1 MSRQGLVIEGLSLS
15 IGAGTPLRGCSLAVR
30 PGEVVGLVGESG
42 SGKSLT
48 ALACLGLMPPQTRA
62 AGSIHIGDTAV
73 LGADE
78 AAMRRLRG
86 RRLAMIF
93 QNPLSALNPFF
104 TIGRQLLDVV
114 GTHFPQD
121 ARAARQQ
128 RVRQALERVQL
139 GAAFAERYPHQM
151 SGGQLQRAMIAMA
164 IACEPEVLIADEPTT
179 ALDVTVQ
186 ARIMRLLKEL
196 TDQGMGLL
204 LISHD
209 LALVSQVADR
219 VYVMYAGRTVESGA
233 TRALMASA
241 SHPYTASLLKAQ
253 PRLGD
258 MQRRLPVIEGQVLP
272 ATAQPQGCVFRER
285 CRRAVDACARSQ
297 PPTVRLRAGSH
308 VECHHPIL
316 PVLQP
321 AEASHVL

>member
-1 MSRQGLVIEGLSLS
+1 MSGLLIEHLQLR
-15 IGAGTPLRGCSLAVR
+15 IGAATPLRDCTLQVK

-48 ALACLGLMPPQTRA
+48 ALACLGLLPAQTA
-62 AGSIHIGDTAV
+62 SSGSIRIGGTDV

-78 AAMRRLRG
+78 ALLRG
-86 RRLAMIF
+86 VRGKRLAMIF

-104 TIGRQLLDVV
+104 SIGRQLLDVV
-114 GTHFPQD
+114 GTHFSEPRPALL
-121 ARAARQQ
+121 ARVQ
-128 RVRQALERVQL
+128 RALERVQL
-139 GAAFAERYPHQM
+139 GAGFMQRYPHQL
-151 SGGQLQRAMIAMA
+151 SGGQLQRALIAMA

-196 TDQGMGLL
+196 TEQGMGLL

-209 LALVSQVADR
+209 LALVSQVAQR

-233 TRALMASA
+233 TRELMASA

-253 PRLGD
+253 PRLGQL
-258 MQRRLPVIEGQVLP
+258 QRRLPVIEGQVLP
-272 ATAQPQGCVFRER
+272 ATDTLPGCVFRAR
-285 CRRAVDACARSQ
+285 CRRAVEACARQQ
-297 PPTVRLRAGSH
+297 PPTLQLRAGSL

-316 PVLQP
+316 PALQ
-321 AEASHVL
+321 AQELNHV

>member
-1 MSRQGLVIEGLSLS
+1 LRIEGLQLS
-15 IGAGTPLRGCSLAVR
+15 IGAGSPLRSCSLQVR

-42 SGKSLT
+42 SGKSLA
-48 ALACLGLMPPQTRA
+48 ALACLGLVPPQARA
-62 AGSIHIGDTAV
+62 SGSIRIGDTAV

-78 AAMRRLRG
+78 AVLQQLRG
-86 RRLAMIF
+86 KRLAMIF

-104 TIGRQLLDVV
+104 SIGRQLLDVL
-114 GTHFPQD
+114 TAHFDEP
-121 ARAARQQ
+121 RAALQQ
-128 RVRQALERVQL
+128 RVERALEQVQL
-139 GAAFAERYPHQM
+139 GQGFVKRYPHQM

-186 ARIMRLLKEL
+186 ARIMRLLKAQA
-196 TDQGMGLL
+196 DQGMGLL

-233 TRALMASA
+233 TREIMASA

-253 PRLGD
+253 PRLGQL
-258 MQRRLPVIEGQVLP
+258 QRRLPVIEGQVLP
-272 ATAQPQGCVFRER
+272 ATARVTGCVFLER
-285 CRRAVDACARSQ
+285 CRRAVDACASQ
-297 PPTVRLRAGSH
+297 LPPRLSLRPGSH
-308 VECHHPIL
+308 VECHRPIL
-316 PVLQP
+316 PALQD
-321 AEASHVL
+321 AESNHD